1 MKKAVITA
9 VALTLA
15 LCLAVGGTLAYL
27 TAKTGE
33 VKNTFTVGDVS
44 IDLFE
49 HKYLVETNQLDQ
61 AVEVRDTTTNNNYKM
76 VPGKV
81 LPKDPKVVV
90 KANSEACYVFVKVVK
105 SGNFDTF
112 MTSAMAEGWK
122 PVEGQSGVY
131 YREVDAN
138 TADQPFAVLADNQV
152 TVNTSVTKA
161 MMTASDFT
169 KPTIAFTA
177 YAVQQLGF
185 ATPAAAWVEAQN
197 AQ

>member
-49 HKYLVETNQLDQ
+49 HKYLVETNVLDQ
-61 AVEVRDTTTNNNYKM
+61 DVEVRDTTTNNNYKM

-90 KANSEACYVFVKVVK
+90 KANSCFCYMRRGLLPAVCVIGSI
-105 SGNFDTF
+105 SG
-112 MTSAMAEGWK
+112 
-122 PVEGQSGVY
+122 
-131 YREVDAN
+131 
-138 TADQPFAVLADNQV
+138 
-152 TVNTSVTKA
+152 
-161 MMTASDFT
+161 
-169 KPTIAFTA
+169 
-177 YAVQQLGF
+177 
-185 ATPAAAWVEAQN
+185 
-197 AQ
+197 